1 MPQIRIPP
9 PPPMD
14 NKDPGMWT
22 GWYNA
27 VHDAIS
33 RISNAISWANLD
45 FTGSN
50 ITDVITRNHND
61 LTSLQGGSASERYH
75 LTSTQASAIASFN
88 ATQWTDLTDSG
99 ESTLHYHASD
109 RDSANFTGTN
119 WTDLTD
125 GGTTTLH
132 KHTYSANATLDFPSI
147 AANSTAELTMT
158 VTGAVAGHTV
168 KLGAPA
174 AIETGLIWCGY
185 VSATDTVTIRIHNM
199 TGGAINPAS
208 ASWRARVEV

>member
-1 MPQIRIPP
+1 MAQIRIPP
-9 PPPMD
+9 PPPME
-14 NKDPGMWT
+14 NKDPGMWL

-33 RISNAISWANLD
+33 RLSNALSWGNIN

-50 ITDVITRNHND
+50 ITDILTRNHND
-61 LTSLQGGSASERYH
+61 LSSLQGGSSTERYH
-75 LTSTQASAIASFN
+75 LTSTQASAIAAFN

-132 KHTYSANATLDFPSI
+132 KHTITSSASLTFGAI
-147 AANSTAELTMT
+147 ASNGIASQTVT
-158 VTGAVAGHTV
+158 VTGATAGQSV
-168 KLGAPA
+168 MLGPPA
-174 AIETGLIWCGY
+174 AIEASLTWSGF
-185 VSATDTVTIRIHNM
+185 VSATDTVTIRLHN
-199 TGGAINPAS
+199 TSGGSITPAV
-208 ASWRARVEV
+208 ATWYATVHI